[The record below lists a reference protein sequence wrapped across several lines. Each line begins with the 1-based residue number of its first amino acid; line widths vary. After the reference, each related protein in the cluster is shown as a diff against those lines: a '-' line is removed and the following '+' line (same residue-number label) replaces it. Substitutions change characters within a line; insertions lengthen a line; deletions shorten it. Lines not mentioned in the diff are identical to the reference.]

1 MKFFAFIM
9 AVLVMALSVMPCADG
24 TVAMNKSEIKTEISK
39 AVHSHDVPNH
49 DICSPFCHC
58 ACCAAVTVI
67 PFISIINIQP
77 AISSRTKT
85 AFLPSEVIDITLPVW
100 QPPQLV

>member
-9 AVLVMALSVMPCADG
+9 AILVLALSIMPCADG
-24 TVAMNKSEIKTEISK
+24 AIAMNQTEIKTEISK
-39 AVHSHDVPNH
+39 TTHQHDVPNH

-58 ACCAAVTVI
+58 ACCSAVTVI
-67 PFISIINIQP
+67 PFISIINTEL
-77 AISSRTKT
+77 AISDKTKA
-85 AFLPSEVIDITLPVW
+85 AFLPSQVIDITLPVW

>member
-1 MKFFAFIM
+1 MKFLAFIM
-9 AVLVMALSVMPCADG
+9 AILVLALSVMPCADG
-24 TVAMNKSEIKTEISK
+24 AIAINKNEIKTEISK
-39 AVHSHDVPNH
+39 AAHPHDDPNH

-58 ACCAAVTVI
+58 ACCSAVTVI

-77 AISSRTKT
+77 AISGKTKT
-85 AFLPSEVIDITLPVW
+85 AFLPSGVIDITLPIW